1 MSSADALGA
10 EQALLLQL
18 LKDSTLTNEL
28 AVAALSIVVVEH
40 IATLRDEID
49 LVWRTRISLANV
61 FYIWIR
67 YFTLGV
73 ICFSVYNLVRPQDS
87 DRVCQNFFYVLLSTC
102 TLIVVSADF
111 ILALRVWILFH
122 RSRTLLYFLVPLL
135 MAELT
140 GMLVTGYFAIVD
152 LKVYVHAPGLTGCY
166 SQDVPRLLT
175 YYAVPPFLMATTMF
189 AMTLHRCRLS
199 LVTSRAF
206 GRGPI
211 IAMFLRDG
219 VFWFLGVVRKQP
231 GNGLITV
238 NPLIDGALLSAC
250 DCGDCHL
257 AHSAADARPAPH
269 SPRDI
274 IDRYDRCP
282 RRLEH
287 QANSCKSRVGDR
299 AARIVQLSRGH
310 PVHCDPCVHDEP
322 CVL

>member
-219 VFWFLGVVRKQP
+219 VFWFLGVV
-231 GNGLITV
+231 
-238 NPLIDGALLSAC
+238 LLATAEIVIW
-250 DCGDCHL
+250 HT
-257 AHSAADARPAPH
+257 ARPTLAQLPILPAT
-269 SPRDI
+269 SLIAMIGARVVLNIKQIAANRGSGIEPRALSSFPVVTPSI
-274 IDRYDRCP
+274 AI
-282 RRLEH
+282 
-287 QANSCKSRVGDR
+287 R
-299 AARIVQLSRGH
+299 AYTTSHVYYEEEEVYARQDV
-310 PVHCDPCVHDEP
+310 EM
-322 CVL
+322 

>member
-40 IATLRDEID
+40 IATLRDEVGGVLNSSRSRSLSSLPQID

-61 FYIWIR
+61 FYIWVRQFLSLTVTSLTDSSKIR

-73 ICFSVYNLVRPQDS
+73 ICFSVYSLIINMHIDCRVGGLHPGAASVDSVPPVQDTA
-87 DRVCQNFFYVLLSTC
+87 VLSRSPLDGAFPPNE
-102 TLIVVSADF
+102 LHLAAADKE
-111 ILALRVWILFH
+111 IKIR
-122 RSRTLLYFLVPLL
+122 
-135 MAELT
+135 
-140 GMLVTGYFAIVD
+140 LVT
-152 LKVYVHAPGLTGCY
+152 VYVHAPGLTGCY
-166 SQDVPRLLT
+166 SQGKYVPRLLT

-219 VFWFLGVVRKQP
+219 VFWFLGVV
-231 GNGLITV
+231 
-238 NPLIDGALLSAC
+238 LLATAEIVIW
-250 DCGDCHL
+250 HT
-257 AHSAADARPAPH
+257 ARPTLAQLPILQVH
-269 SPRDI
+269 LPRF
-274 IDRYDRCP
+274 RK
-282 RRLEH
+282 LT
-287 QANSCKSRVGDR
+287 SS
-299 AARIVQLSRGH
+299 
-310 PVHCDPCVHDEP
+310 
-322 CVL
+322 